1 MIKQSD
7 LALAAWKTTER
18 ILDAVVTIN
27 KIDYKTTDI
36 VSISYDAGGYTG
48 DTFGIGSNYENSIAI
63 KFSHLVEGLKPGMA
77 TVAKI
82 GVKTSSGYEYSS
94 LGVFIVSDDIQMDR
108 NNDET
113 TIKAY
118 DQMCLLEGNYV
129 SKLAYPAKMVNVI
142 AEIANLS
149 GVPLNTEDI
158 SRLPVQADLPSAI
171 TGQTYRNAIG
181 MIAQFYAGFVTFD
194 REGKL
199 TIRTIAEPDY
209 TLDPSQYEQGGLTK
223 NEAPY
228 TIGGIQCEVTTS
240 TNDSTGQSSE
250 ITSTLQAGSTSGS
263 QIKLTNNL
271 MTADRLQVIWSQI
284 KSVNFYPF
292 SLNWFGNPAIEAGD
306 WLTLQDTKGNKF
318 NVPNNGYTLTFDGSL
333 SAVSKA
339 DQTSTSSSNYAW
351 RGQLSQTIAD
361 LGGRQ
366 GASGNYI
373 YGTDTTEPPYTAKF
387 NDIWYKQ
394 NGNKVEL
401 WTYERQS
408 DGTGKWMLTVSDSTG
423 EEVRAK
429 VDAASQESAEAVVAA
444 NNAVATANTIA
455 DTAGFAKDTALKA
468 HADAGT
474 AMTNALQALND
485 ANGLVD
491 KVTTNT
497 ADIDKTAKS
506 LLLKAN
512 QTDVDAVAGRV
523 TTAEGSLKVMNDQV
537 AQTVSHSELTS
548 QLNGYATQSWTQGQ
562 ISTTAS
568 SITSTVSS
576 VQSQVN
582 SSAVG
587 TNLLH
592 NTNPNNKNM
601 MNPIYQPN
609 ATNWAITSGGDGVG
623 SFVPIEGMLA
633 DYGFQILNNS
643 NGNRDFK
650 QYFDYVN
657 REYVFS
663 VYAKPAGE
671 NSVTALL
678 RIWDGNDG
686 ISVNW
691 VSQVIDKTSGWTR
704 LILKVDAEKYALN
717 HKIAI
722 QFGIGGPGGIVYA
735 CPKLE
740 VGSVATDFCIN
751 PSDNATTTAL
761 SSIEQTVKGVEVT
774 VSDPVNGVVAKQS
787 LLANQYTSLIGGL
800 GQKNLI
806 YNSEF
811 ENSMEGW
818 SHDTF
823 YNTNQAWASINGSFG
838 VAINFTDS
846 SNSLYKIMSSKR
858 VPVGDDLSIPYS
870 ASISMNINHAV
881 KGFFN
886 ISFFDA
892 NGTRV
897 GYKEQNAVLGGGKLQ
912 LYKIEGVIPP
922 SSAKTVCM
930 QFGSQGTSHS
940 AWVQPMLV
948 QSATVGLY
956 QQDNVSSSQITQMQ
970 DAINLRVTKG
980 SLMSQINVD
989 AGHTLIQSNKIFM
1002 DASSVVFSGQAFIP
1016 AAAITSLS
1024 ADKITTGTLNG
1035 QNVNVTNLNA
1045 SHITTG
1051 TLTGSNL
1058 QINLN
1063 TGEVSFQKGRIHS
1076 LSNNIDINVD
1086 AGYMSV
1092 ANGDTRIMMKNGEM
1106 QFVEPKLFDTESSP
1120 YLRISNSV
1128 SGASFAGA
1136 SFVGRDYAVLA
1147 NSANDGSIFSSPLG
1161 MEKFSGI
1168 STGQGLGGWQ
1178 PTKIGGAE
1186 RGVFI
1191 SGGQVTT
1198 WDKYGV
1204 NDSSYIFIGSNDGIH
1219 GFGSRIY
1226 MNADY
1231 VHIKSASVRTTSSSP
1246 NLVVADDGA
1255 LVRSTSASKYK
1266 VNISRNYSTDYGE
1279 KLLEVPTA
1287 TWMDKASIARY
1298 NDDPSQP
1305 VPKLNYGMIAEDLAA
1320 AGLEHLVVRNQQG
1333 GLEGIQYDRIAVALL
1348 PLIKQQ
1354 QEEIDKLKQK
1364 LEAS

>member
-7 LALAAWKTTER
+7 LALVAWKATER
-18 ILDAVVTIN
+18 TLDAVVTIN

-48 DTFGIGSNYENSIAI
+48 DTFGIGSNYENSITV

-77 TVAKI
+77 AVAKI
-82 GVKTSSGYEYSS
+82 GVKTSSGYEYSL

-113 TIKAY
+113 SIKAY

-129 SKLAYPAKMVNVI
+129 SKLAYPAKMVNVV

-194 REGKL
+194 RDGKL

-240 TNDSTGQSSE
+240 TSDSTGQSSE
-250 ITSTLQAGSTSGS
+250 TTGTLQAGSTSGS

-271 MTADRLQVIWSQI
+271 MTTDRLQVIWSQI

-429 VDAASQESAEAVVAA
+429 VNAASQESAEAVAAA
-444 NNAVATANTIA
+444 NSAVATANTIA

-468 HADAGT
+468 QADAGT

-485 ANGLVD
+485 TNGLVD

-523 TTAEGSLKVMNDQV
+523 TTAESSLKVMNDQV
-537 AQTVSHSELTS
+537 AQAVSHSELTS

-576 VQSQVN
+576 VQTQVN
-582 SSAVG
+582 NSAVG
-587 TNLLH
+587 VNLFH
-592 NTNPNNKNM
+592 NTRLLEGWEVWGGSGNGKGFSIE
-601 MNPIYQPN
+601 PI
-609 ATNWAITSGGDGVG
+609 TIDGGNYKMAHIFHNVD
-623 SFVPIEGMLA
+623 
-633 DYGFQILNNS
+633 
-643 NGNRDFK
+643 
-650 QYFDYVN
+650 
-657 REYVFS
+657 
-663 VYAKPAGE
+663 GE
-671 NSVTALL
+671 NSDAPA
-678 RIWDGNDG
+678 WSQND
-686 ISVNW
+686 
-691 VSQVIDKTSGWTR
+691 
-704 LILKVDAEKYALN
+704 LILETGKTYTISIWSHHLGSTNQPIKLTFWINWDSDGTYQSVTLTQSVSANWTKYSATFVAGKGGQVNKPRIVPYFTGTSAESINGSIYLLK
-717 HKIAI
+717 
-722 QFGIGGPGGIVYA
+722 
-735 CPKLE
+735 PKLE
-740 VGSVATDFCIN
+740 IGSQATDYSTN
-751 PSDNATTTAL
+751 PADSATVKAL
-761 SSIEQTVKGVEVT
+761 SSVEQTVNGIQST
-774 VSDPVNGVVAKQS
+774 VSDPTNGLVAKQT
-787 LLANQYTSLIGGL
+787 LLANQYTSLIESRDNLVLKSWFDDGSRGGWTSGNVVSDNNIRDHVNGHANYLHLVGRDSDEL
-800 GQKNLI
+800 GAGFSVSAGET
-806 YNSEF
+806 YYFS
-811 ENSMEGW
+811 GW
-818 SHDTF
+818 LGS
-823 YNTNQAWASINGSFG
+823 WATPYAVSFG
-838 VAINFTDS
+838 LH
-846 SNSLYKIMSSKR
+846 LYKNDGTQTWISAIKIPAGAKQGFEYMTGSVTIPTGWIKAY
-858 VPVGDDLSIPYS
+858 PWLQIDGLITAADLGS
-870 ASISMNINHAV
+870 AGAAGLRIS
-881 KGFFN
+881 
-886 ISFFDA
+886 
-892 NGTRV
+892 R
-897 GYKEQNAVLGGGKLQ
+897 NAG
-912 LYKIEGVIPP
+912 
-922 SSAKTVCM
+922 
-930 QFGSQGTSHS
+930 
-940 AWVQPMLV
+940 
-948 QSATVGLY
+948 
-956 QQDNVSSSQITQMQ
+956 SSQITQLQ
-970 DAINLRVTKG
+970 NDINLRVTKNG
-980 SLMSQINVD
+980 VINAVNVSTEGIQIYGTKLHITATTSIDNATIKSSMID
-989 AGHTLIQSNKIFM
+989 TL
-1002 DASSVVFSGQAFIP
+1002 
-1016 AAAITSLS
+1016 T

-1076 LSNNIDINVD
+1076 LSNNIDINVN

-1106 QFVEPKLFDTESSP
+1106 QFVEPQLFDTESSP

-1136 SFVGRDYAVLA
+1136 SFTGRDYAVLT
-1147 NSANDGSIFSSPLG
+1147 NSANDGSIFTSPLG

-1168 STGQGLGGWQ
+1168 STGQGLSGWQ

-1320 AGLEHLVVRNQQG
+1320 AGLEYLVVRNQQG
-1333 GLEGIQYDRIAVALL
+1333 GLEGIQYDRIAVALI

-1354 QEEIDKLKQK
+1354 QKEIDKLKQK
-1364 LEAS
+1364 LEVS